1 MGAQSNFPTS
11 LDTTSQFPADI
22 SATAALNSPNH
33 AEMHERYN
41 DAIIEIEEKI
51 GIGNTTPTANAFLVG
66 DGTGESDWT
75 TTPTFKG
82 AVTVGVDGTGHD
94 VKFYGDTAGSYMLWD
109 ESAGSLH
116 VSQQVT
122 SSSLTDFTQALSR
135 ASIKLI
141 GDYTD
146 GHYQGAILWST
157 DDDNATKPKAGIWV
171 KTTGSGSQLEFGT
184 SGTYGTGITNTALS
198 IGTDGTVTVAGE
210 LDAASLDVSG
220 NADIDGIAY
229 LDVVS
234 VDGTLTVGVDDTG
247 YDVTFHGDTASMK
260 AHWDTSQNAFAIT
273 SASAA
278 LRLVDTDANSAPY
291 VGFYDSSYNS
301 DGTTGRLGYVG
312 YPNNDDLYV
321 RNDDAD
327 GHVYIVSQNAVS
339 IAGTIAGTNSIP
351 RMAYRASG
359 GAAVLPTNQMNAIPT
374 IFINPAA
381 NAPSATSAGDIWFG
395 V

>member
-122 SSSLTDFTQALSR
+122 SSSLADFTQALSR

-171 KTTGSGSQLEFGT
+171 KTTSSGSQLEFGT

-198 IGTDGTVTVAGE
+198 IGSDGTVTVGSDGSGHDVVFYSGTAGDNLTWDASE
-210 LDAASLDVSG
+210 ECLIITGTAGQLALDVAAGTVEFNGNFNVGTDGSGHDVRFYSATAGDSFHWDASDEILKITGTHGQNALSVLDGNVYIADGLDVDGSCSLDSLILEGNLAFTGALSG
-220 NADIDGIAY
+220 
-229 LDVVS
+229 
-234 VDGTLTVGVDDTG
+234 GT
-247 YDVTFHGDTASMK
+247 S
-260 AHWDTSQNAFAIT
+260 
-273 SASAA
+273 
-278 LRLVDTDANSAPY
+278 
-291 VGFYDSSYNS
+291 
-301 DGTTGRLGYVG
+301 
-312 YPNNDDLYV
+312 
-321 RNDDAD
+321 
-327 GHVYIVSQNAVS
+327 
-339 IAGTIAGTNSIP
+339 SIP
-351 RMAYRASG
+351 RVAYRASG
-359 GAAVLPTNQMNAIPT
+359 GAASVASYQLDANPT

-381 NAPSATSAGDIWFG
+381 NAPSATAAGDIWFG